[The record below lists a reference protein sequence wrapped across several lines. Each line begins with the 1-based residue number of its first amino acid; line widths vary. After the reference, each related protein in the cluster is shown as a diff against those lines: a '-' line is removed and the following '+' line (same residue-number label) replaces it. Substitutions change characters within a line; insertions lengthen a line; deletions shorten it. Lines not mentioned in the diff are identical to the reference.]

1 MTHAERAAKALSA
14 VREQSPLVHN
24 ITNFVSMDI
33 AANALLA
40 VGASPVMAHA
50 REEVNDIVAISRVVV
65 INIGTLS
72 PIWVE
77 AMRDAASA
85 ASTGGKPWVL
95 DPVGVGATPYRT
107 ATARALAT
115 LRPTAIRGNAS
126 EIIALAGG
134 REGTK
139 GVDSSH
145 QSDDAREA
153 AVRFSQEAGGV
164 VAVTGAIDYV
174 TDGQRMLRVENGDAA
189 MSRITALGCSTSA
202 LVGAFLAVHDDPVE
216 ATTYAIAL
224 MGVCG
229 EQGVRESRGP
239 ASLRVALLDAL
250 YSITPEGF
258 GKAARITEQAR
269 IA

>member
-1 MTHAERAAKALSA
+1 MAHAERAAKALDA

-33 AANALLA
+33 AANTLLA

-50 REEVNDIVAISRVVV
+50 REEVDDIVAISRVVV
-65 INIGTLS
+65 INIGTLA

-85 ASTGGKPWVL
+85 ASTSGKPWVL

-107 ATARALAT
+107 STARALAS

-126 EIIALAGG
+126 EILALAGG
-134 REGTK
+134 GEGTK

-145 QSDDAREA
+145 QSDDARDA
-153 AVRFSQEAGGV
+153 AVRLAQEVGGV

-174 TDGQRMLRVENGDAA
+174 TDGRRMLRVENGAAA
-189 MSRITALGCSTSA
+189 MARITALGCSTSA
-202 LVGAFLAVHDDPVE
+202 LVGAFLAVHEDPVE
-216 ATTYAIAL
+216 ATTYAISL

-229 EQGVRESRGP
+229 EQGVQQSRGP
-239 ASLRVALLDAL
+239 GSLRVALIDAL
-250 YSITPEGF
+250 HTITPADF
-258 GKAARITEQAR
+258 GRAARITEQSL